1 MYKVKIKKAC
11 GGTHKKMQDGGYSDE
26 SMEANSYMGPV
37 DREDANIE
45 VEKGES
51 AFGDINGDSFAELMF
66 FGGKRHHSGGTPVN
80 VPPGTFI
87 FSDTAKLRI
96 KDSELLEK
104 FFNIK
109 NPKKKGYTPA
119 EISKQYKDF
128 NKHME
133 TIKDSTSDEL
143 AVGTAYEMING
154 IKDKLGALALIQES
168 MKGFPDGIPSFAESA
183 IAGLGMDPQELVQ
196 RMSPEQEQQQ
206 PMQAP
211 MGEMKYGGL
220 PKAQNGN
227 WFDQEDDEY
236 DGIYK
241 GEGFSGSKE
250 AAQDFFINLQGYFY
264 DNDDKKIL
272 ADHMSPGTTMK
283 VDGTSYKLKNADV
296 KNLWNAFLEA
306 YETGDEQKIID
317 VQNYFSELDAPGF
330 GWVANSPQDKLQ
342 DLSGILDQRLKA
354 ARNQETVR
362 TETPKQQKAYR
373 NHEAY
378 LELLKLK
385 QSLIPDKGI
394 ESTRLKAEIQNVE
407 NQLRPQK
414 YGTYEYTDES
424 QIPDR
429 FGRDQV
435 VGYEYEDRSKVLP
448 FEERSKPSLYYE
460 NDYLKEFKRNQDP
473 ISVIKTAGLFIG
485 DVAQGQGN
493 DIDNTKHQ
501 WTEEYLKDKDYST
514 KYEALVN
521 EINKLEPGYNIKI
534 SGSEKTKPQEDID
547 KGVVYFNEITD
558 YTKLKPSSTSSSSS
572 GNTKTINGVKYNV
585 GNF

>member
-1 MYKVKIKKAC
+1 MYKVRIKKAC

-196 RMSPEQEQQQ
+196 RMMPQEQQQ

-220 PKAQNGN
+220 PKAQNGKN
-227 WFDQEDDEY
+227 WY
-236 DGIYK
+236 DKDYK
-241 GEGFSGSKE
+241 GSYKGQGFYGSK
-250 AAQDFFINLQGYFY
+250 ANYMDFITDLAGYGY
-264 DNDDKKIL
+264 DPETGKKTKV
-272 ADHMSPGTTMK
+272 SSGTTM
-283 VDGTSYKLKNADV
+283 NADG
-296 KNLWNAFLEA
+296 KSYELTLDDAKDIWNSFLEA
-306 YETGDEQKIID
+306 YETGDAKKISD
-317 VQNYFSELDAPGF
+317 VKEIFESLDAPGI
-330 GWVANSPQDKLQ
+330 GLWAWGTQDKLD
-342 DLSGILDQRLKA
+342 DLAGILDER
-354 ARNQETVR
+354 QEKVAHQKTVR
-362 TETPKQQKAYR
+362 TETVPEQQKAYR
-373 NHEAY
+373 DHEAY

-385 QSLIPDKGI
+385 QSLIPDEGI
-394 ESTRLKAEIQNVE
+394 ESVKLKAEIQNVE
-407 NQLRPQK
+407 NQLRPDK
-414 YGTYEYTDES
+414 YKKYKYTDES

-429 FGRDQV
+429 FGIDQV
-435 VGYEYEDRSKVLP
+435 VGYEYTDRNTVLP
-448 FEERSKPSLYYE
+448 FDERPKPSLYYE
-460 NDYLKEFKRNQDP
+460 TDYLQDFAVSNQGP
-473 ISVIKTAGLFIG
+473 IDAAKAVGLFIG
-485 DVAQGQGN
+485 DVVQGQGN
-493 DIDNTKHQ
+493 QIDNTLHP
-501 WTEEYLKDKDYST
+501 WTQDYLKNKDYSS

-521 EINKLEPGYNIKI
+521 EINELQPGLNIKI
-534 SGSEKTKPQEDID
+534 SGSSKTKPQEDID
-547 KGVVYFNEITD
+547 NDVIYFNEITD
-558 YTKLKPSSTSSSSS
+558 YTKLKPSSTPSSSS
-572 GNTKTINGVKYNV
+572 GKTMTINGVEYKV

>member
-1 MYKVKIKKAC
+1 MYKVRIKKAC

-96 KDSELLEK
+96 KDPELLEK

-196 RMSPEQEQQQ
+196 RMMPQEQQE
-206 PMQAP
+206 AP
-211 MGEMKYGGL
+211 MGQMKYGGL
-220 PKAQNGN
+220 PKAQNGK
-227 WFDQEDDEY
+227 WYDTWGQEHEGVY
-236 DGIYK
+236 S
-241 GEGFSGSKE
+241 GEGFSNNN
-250 AAQDFFINLQGYFY
+250 QRFIEFI
-264 DNDDKKIL
+264 KKLESDTTI
-272 ADHMSPGTTMK
+272 DTNSGT
-283 VDGTSYKLKNADV
+283 YKLKEDDV
-296 KNLWNAFLEA
+296 KNLWEDYVEA
-306 YETGDEQKIID
+306 YETGDEQKIRD

-330 GWVANSPQDKLQ
+330 GWYADSTQDKLQ
-342 DLSGILDQRLKA
+342 DLSGILDERLTAVKH
-354 ARNQETVR
+354 QKTLQ
-362 TETPKQQKAYR
+362 TETLPKQQKAYR
-373 NHEAY
+373 DHEAY

-385 QSLIPDKGI
+385 QSLMPDEGI
-394 ESTRLKAEIQNVE
+394 ESTRLKAEIQSVQD
-407 NQLRPQK
+407 QLRPQK
-414 YGTYEYTDES
+414 YGTYKYTDES

-448 FEERSKPSLYYE
+448 FEERPKPSLYFE
-460 NDYLKEFKRNQDP
+460 RDYLEEFERDQSP
-473 ISVIKTAGLFIG
+473 IGAIKAAGLFIG

-493 DIDNTKHQ
+493 DIDNTPHP
-501 WTEEYLKDKDYST
+501 WTQDYLKGKDYSS

-521 EINKLEPGYNIKI
+521 EINELQPGLNIKI
-534 SGSEKTKPQEDID
+534 TGSDKTKSQEDKD
-547 KGVVYFNEITD
+547 KGVIYFDEITD

-572 GNTKTINGVKYNV
+572 GKTMNINGVTYKV

>member
-1 MYKVKIKKAC
+1 MYKVRIKKAC

-96 KDSELLEK
+96 KDPELLEK

-196 RMSPEQEQQQ
+196 RMMPQEQQE
-206 PMQAP
+206 AP
-211 MGEMKYGGL
+211 MGQMKYGGL
-220 PKAQNGN
+220 PKAQNGK
-227 WFDQEDDEY
+227 WYDTWGQEHEGVY
-236 DGIYK
+236 S
-241 GEGFSGSKE
+241 GEGFSNNNQRFKE
-250 AAQDFFINLQGYFY
+250 FI
-264 DNDDKKIL
+264 KKLESDTTI
-272 ADHMSPGTTMK
+272 DTNSGT
-283 VDGTSYKLKNADV
+283 YKLKEDDV
-296 KNLWNAFLEA
+296 KNLWEDYVEA
-306 YETGDEQKIID
+306 YETGDEQKIRD

-330 GWVANSPQDKLQ
+330 GWYADSTQDKLQ
-342 DLSGILDQRLKA
+342 DLSGILDERLTAVKH
-354 ARNQETVR
+354 QKTLQ
-362 TETPKQQKAYR
+362 TETLPKQQKAYR
-373 NHEAY
+373 DHEAY

-385 QSLIPDKGI
+385 QSLMPDEGI
-394 ESTRLKAEIQNVE
+394 ESTRLKAEIQSVQD
-407 NQLRPQK
+407 QLRPQK
-414 YGTYEYTDES
+414 YGTYKYTDES

-448 FEERSKPSLYYE
+448 FEERPKPSLYFE
-460 NDYLKEFKRNQDP
+460 RDYLEEFERDQSP
-473 ISVIKTAGLFIG
+473 IGAIKAAGLFIG

-493 DIDNTKHQ
+493 DIDNTPHP
-501 WTEEYLKDKDYST
+501 WTQDYLKGKDYSS

-521 EINKLEPGYNIKI
+521 EINELQPDLNIKI
-534 SGSEKTKPQEDID
+534 IGSDKTKSQEDKD
-547 KGVVYFNEITD
+547 KGVIYFDEITD

-572 GNTKTINGVKYNV
+572 GKTMNINGVTYKV